1 MARRPDYE
9 TAQIERLERQVREL
23 KSINKT
29 LLRRVKNLNKGYYK
43 FLDEEEKAQE
53 EALEEVPVNK
63 KDADKDCWDCGGVF
77 KVVLVHNRRFR
88 LCQGCGKRTSVEII
102 K

>member
-1 MARRPDYE
+1 MARRPDWE

-29 LLRRVKNLNKGYYK
+29 LLRRVKKLNKGYYK
-43 FLDEEEKAQE
+43 FLDEEERAQE
-53 EALEEVPVNK
+53 EPIEPVVNK
-63 KDADKDCWDCGGVF
+63 NADKDCWDCGGLL

-88 LCQGCGKRTSVEII
+88 LCQDCGKRTHVKII